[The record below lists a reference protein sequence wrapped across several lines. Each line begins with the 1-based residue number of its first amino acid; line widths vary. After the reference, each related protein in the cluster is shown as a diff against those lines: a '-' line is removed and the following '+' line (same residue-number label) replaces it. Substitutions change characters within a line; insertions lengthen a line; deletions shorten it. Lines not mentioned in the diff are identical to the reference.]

1 MRLIAGK
8 LNSDDIVR
16 FWKVGNEIFNVGDYA
31 IVENRND
38 YDLVK
43 IVGIVE
49 TNEKYA
55 SFFAN
60 GYSISKSVIS
70 IVSRGFIRKD

>member
-1 MRLIAGK
+1 MRIIAGK
-8 LNSDDIVR
+8 LNSDNIVR
-16 FWKVGNEIFNVGDYA
+16 YWKVGDEIFNVGDYA
-31 IVENRND
+31 IVENKND

-43 IVGIVE
+43 IIGIVE

-60 GYSISKSVIS
+60 GYSISKNVIS
-70 IVSRGFIRKD
+70 IISRGLIRED